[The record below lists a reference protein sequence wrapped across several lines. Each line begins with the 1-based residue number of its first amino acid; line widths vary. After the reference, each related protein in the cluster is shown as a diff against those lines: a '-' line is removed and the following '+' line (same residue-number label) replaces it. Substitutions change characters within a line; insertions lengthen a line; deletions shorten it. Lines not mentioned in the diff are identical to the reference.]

1 MKGNTMSLIRAKTIY
16 EAKDFDELRDV
27 ICADEYLIED
37 MVYQEASR
45 FDDLLEMYGVY
56 DQNGDDDAVRFMI
69 IPYRLTE

>member
-1 MKGNTMSLIRAKTIY
+1 MSLIRAKTIY

-37 MVYQEASR
+37 MVHHEVSR
-45 FDDLLEMYGVY
+45 FDELAEMYGVS
-56 DQNGDDDAVRFMI
+56 DDEDSVGFMI